1 MPKGNQMT
9 FSMEVKGLD
18 EAMRK
23 LKVYDTNSRK
33 RIEKAISKAGRNVRD
48 GAKRRAP
55 VKSVTLRDRI
65 TARFNGRVMLSVVK
79 TN

>member
-23 LKVYDTNSRK
+23 LKESTRK
-33 RIEKAISKAGRNVRD
+33 
-48 GAKRRAP
+48 KRYA
-55 VKSVTLRDRI
+55 
-65 TARFNGRVMLSVVK
+65 ARQHYRTF
-79 TN
+79 

>member
-48 GAKRRAP
+48 GALKA
-55 VKSVTLRDRI
+55 
-65 TARFNGRVMLSVVK
+65 GRP
-79 TN
+79 

>member
-1 MPKGNQMT
+1 MPKGNSMM

-33 RIEKAISKAGRNVRD
+33 RIEKAVSKAGSKV
-48 GAKRRAP
+48 
-55 VKSVTLRDRI
+55 
-65 TARFNGRVMLSVVK
+65 
-79 TN
+79 

>member
-1 MPKGNQMT
+1 MPKGNSMT

-33 RIEKAISKAGRNVRD
+33 RIGKAVSKAGRNVRD
-48 GAKRRAP
+48 GAKSRAP
-55 VKSVTLRDRI
+55 VKSGSCATVLPLGL
-65 TARFNGRVMLSVVK
+65 TAGVCFLL
-79 TN
+79 